1 MKRILA
7 LVLTVALFCTL
18 FVGCGKSGLYYDY
31 NMKDYVTVKEY
42 STEIDKASTDYEY
55 AVEAFYNQTFGENLN
70 VKVQTGK
77 VEKGDVA
84 NIDYKGTLNGV
95 AFDGGTATGYDLEIG
110 SGQFI
115 DGFEDGL
122 IGVEIGTTVNL
133 DLTFPEGYQ
142 STELAGKAVVFE
154 VKVNYVTK
162 KGVPTEEN
170 IKRYGFSSL
179 ADYEKQLEEYA
190 LSLCLYYNIYR
201 NTQFNSYPKKEQN
214 LLYNYLLTYYEEACK
229 ENNMTLKDLAESNE
243 MTEDELYDYLKEY
256 EVQGE
261 MEFYMTAYY
270 VLGENDAKLTNE
282 DVEAKKAELTKDY
295 EGKPLAEVGYNQI
308 NIEQAAA
315 YDKALEIL
323 AGQATA
329 KK

>member
-7 LVLTVALFCTL
+7 LVLTVAMFCTL
-18 FVGCGKSGLYYDY
+18 FAGCGKSGLYYDY
-31 NMKDYVTVKEY
+31 DMKDYVTVNEY
-42 STEIDKASTDYEY
+42 SKEIDKESTDYDY
-55 AVEAFYNQTFGENLN
+55 AVEAFYNQTFGDNLN
-70 VKVQTGK
+70 EKVESGK
-77 VEKGDVA
+77 VENGDIA
-84 NIDYKGTLNGV
+84 NIDYKGTKDGV
-95 AFDGGTATGYDLEIG
+95 AFDGGTSAGYDLEIG

-122 IGVEIGTTVNL
+122 IGVEIGSTVNL
-133 DLTFPEGYQ
+133 NLTFPEAYDN
-142 STELAGKAVVFE
+142 SELAGQDVVFE

-179 ADYEKQLEEYA
+179 ADYEKQLDEYV
-190 LSLCLYYNIYR
+190 LGLCLYYNIYR
-201 NTQFNSYPKKEQN
+201 NSQFNDYPNKEFN
-214 LLYNYLLTYYEEACK
+214 LLYNYLLSYYEAECK
-229 ENNMTLKDLAESNE
+229 KNNMTLKDLAEANQ
-243 MTEDELYDYLKEY
+243 MTEEELYDYLKEY

-270 VLGENDAKLTNE
+270 VLDENDAKLTKE
-282 DVEAKKAELTKDY
+282 DVEAKKAELTKKY
-295 EGKPLAEVGYNQI
+295 EGQPLSEAGYNQI

-323 AGQATA
+323 SGQATF

>member
-7 LVLTVALFCTL
+7 LVLTVAMFCTL
-18 FVGCGKSGLYYDY
+18 FAGCGKSGLYYDY
-31 NMKDYVTVKEY
+31 DMKDYVTVNEY
-42 STEIDKASTDYEY
+42 SKEIDKESTDYDY
-55 AVEAFYNQTFGENLN
+55 AVEAFYNQTFGDNLN
-70 VKVQTGK
+70 EKVKSGK
-77 VEKGDVA
+77 VENGDIA
-84 NIDYKGTLNGV
+84 NIDYKGTKDGV
-95 AFDGGTATGYDLEIG
+95 AFDGGTSAGYDLEIG

-122 IGVEIGTTVNL
+122 IGVEIGSTVNL
-133 DLTFPEGYQ
+133 NLTFPEAYDN
-142 STELAGKAVVFE
+142 SELAGQDVVFE

-179 ADYEKQLEEYA
+179 ADYEKQLDEYV
-190 LSLCLYYNIYR
+190 LGLCLYYNIYR
-201 NTQFNSYPKKEQN
+201 NSQFNDYPNKEFN
-214 LLYNYLLTYYEEACK
+214 LLYNYLLSYYEAECK
-229 ENNMTLKDLAESNE
+229 KNNMTLKDLAEANQ
-243 MTEDELYDYLKEY
+243 MTEEELYDYLKEY

-270 VLGENDAKLTNE
+270 VLDENDAKLTKE
-282 DVEAKKAELTKDY
+282 DVEAKKAELTKKY
-295 EGKPLAEVGYNQI
+295 EGQPLSEAGYNQI

-323 AGQATA
+323 SGQATF

>member
-7 LVLTVALFCTL
+7 LVLTVAMFCTL
-18 FVGCGKSGLYYDY
+18 FAGCGKSGLYYDY
-31 NMKDYVTVKEY
+31 DMKDYVTVNEY
-42 STEIDKASTDYEY
+42 SKEIDKESTDYDY
-55 AVEAFYNQTFGENLN
+55 AVEAFYNQTFGDNLN
-70 VKVQTGK
+70 EKVESGK
-77 VEKGDVA
+77 VENGDIA
-84 NIDYKGTLNGV
+84 NIDYKGTKDGV
-95 AFDGGTATGYDLEIG
+95 AFDGGTSAGYDLEIG

-122 IGVEIGTTVNL
+122 IGVEIGSTVNL
-133 DLTFPEGYQ
+133 NLTFPEAYGN
-142 STELAGKAVVFE
+142 SELAGQDVVFE

-179 ADYEKQLEEYA
+179 ADYEKQLDEYV
-190 LSLCLYYNIYR
+190 LGLCLYYNIYR
-201 NTQFNSYPKKEQN
+201 NSQFNDYPNKEFN
-214 LLYNYLLTYYEEACK
+214 LLYNYLLSYYEAECK
-229 ENNMTLKDLAESNE
+229 KNNMTLKDLAEANQMIE
-243 MTEDELYDYLKEY
+243 EELYDYLKEY

-270 VLGENDAKLTNE
+270 VLDENDAKLTKE
-282 DVEAKKAELTKDY
+282 DVEAKKAELTKKY
-295 EGKPLAEVGYNQI
+295 EGQPLSEAGYNQI

-323 AGQATA
+323 SGQATF

>member
-7 LVLTVALFCTL
+7 LVLTVAMFCTL
-18 FVGCGKSGLYYDY
+18 FAGCGKSGLYYDY
-31 NMKDYVTVKEY
+31 DMKDYVTVNEY
-42 STEIDKASTDYEY
+42 SKEIDKESTDYDY
-55 AVEAFYNQTFGENLN
+55 AVEAFYNQTFGDNLN
-70 VKVQTGK
+70 EKVESGK
-77 VEKGDVA
+77 VENGDIA
-84 NIDYKGTLNGV
+84 NIDYKGTKDGV
-95 AFDGGTATGYDLEIG
+95 AFDGGTSAGYDLEIG

-122 IGVEIGTTVNL
+122 IGVEIGSTVNL
-133 DLTFPEGYQ
+133 NLTFPEAYGN
-142 STELAGKAVVFE
+142 SELAGQDVVFE

-179 ADYEKQLEEYA
+179 ADYEKQLDEYV
-190 LSLCLYYNIYR
+190 LGLCLYYNIYR
-201 NTQFNSYPKKEQN
+201 NSQFNDYPNKEFN
-214 LLYNYLLTYYEEACK
+214 LLYNYLLSYYEAECK
-229 ENNMTLKDLAESNE
+229 KNNMTLKDLAEANQ
-243 MTEDELYDYLKEY
+243 MTEEELYDYLKEY

-270 VLGENDAKLTNE
+270 VLDENDAKLTKE
-282 DVEAKKAELTKDY
+282 DVEAKKAELTKKY
-295 EGKPLAEVGYNQI
+295 EGQPLSEAGYNQI

-323 AGQATA
+323 SGQATF